1 MVKMS
6 FTDNQVAF
14 DYALYMIA
22 ASYLDKAVCK
32 SKLNECRM
40 FLQYNEQK
48 LERQY
53 SMEDICI
60 KFMNGIVS
68 VLPKELFAECVD
80 VHLGRKLYNYRFIT
94 EICFVSELY
103 TISFYG
109 IYKGKKTKIR
119 YKLIENNAGRRGTY
133 DICYV

>member
-22 ASYLDKAVCK
+22 ASYFDKAVCK
-32 SKLNECRM
+32 SKLNESRM

-60 KFMNGIVS
+60 RFMNGIMP
-68 VLPKELFAECVD
+68 VLPKELFSQCVD
-80 VHLGRKLYNYRFIT
+80 VHLGRKLYNCRFIT
-94 EICFVSELY
+94 EVCFVSELY

-109 IYKGKKTKIR
+109 TYKGKGTEIQ
-119 YKLIENNAGRRGTY
+119 YELIEKGSYKNLDKNIA
-133 DICYV
+133 